1 MESKIKSKSEIF
13 KKYLKNPHMVE
24 NIAVI
29 HTIELDF
36 NVAKKEDIEI
46 HKYWNPDTGIL
57 IFEKQIIL

>member
-1 MESKIKSKSEIF
+1 
-13 KKYLKNPHMVE
+13 MVE
-24 NIAVI
+24 TIAVI
-29 HTIELDF
+29 HTIELNF